1 MLSVLKVS
9 SAYAEEQKF
18 SICTISSD
26 RFLDF
31 NSARFVYIP
40 YLVSNLP
47 SVGDLSCFGYSLS
60 GSLIFSSYPTLHCR
74 GLYIWTSPTISFH
87 GSRRPCHCIYLCI
100 THLCTHCNYICPIL
114 SNSLQSIIFRIFH
127 FRTFHKRRIKIFDTS
142 TEKYTI
148 DWYYAK

>member
-1 MLSVLKVS
+1 MLRNKSFPYVL
-9 SAYAEEQKF
+9 YD
-18 SICTISSD
+18 ISSD

-100 THLCTHCNYICPIL
+100 THLCTLCNYICPIL

-127 FRTFHKRRIKIFDTS
+127 WTFHKRRIKIFDTS